1 MYQNSF
7 YQKPANTFSFWAG
20 KSREH
25 FNGRNENFVT
35 FLSLNIKLKKKK
47 KKANPNKKDHINTK
61 RKT

>member
-35 FLSLNIKLKKKK
+35 FLSLNIKFKKK
-47 KKANPNKKDHINTK
+47 KKANTNKKDHINTK